1 MQQNKPKNI
10 FVEKYQNRKARIVSK
25 FLDDG
30 RTFYVY
36 EGIIIGS
43 DSNFIYLSNVRVT
56 RSDGEEFEFRDL
68 ALNKTIVSYV
78 TSVM

>member
-10 FVEKYQNRKARIVSK
+10 FAEKYQNRRARIVSK

-43 DSNFIYLSNVRVT
+43 DSNFIYLTNVRVI
-56 RSDGEEFEFRDL
+56 RSDGEEFELHDL
-68 ALNKTIVSYV
+68 ALSKTVIAYI
-78 TSVM
+78 TSVI